1 MSPETQQEI
10 NKLSQRIAE
19 LEREL
24 SDIRK
29 AKGVREF
36 IDNDVVVLRKLYAEK
51 LYTKRSGTYVELTS

>member
-1 MSPETQQEI
+1 MSPETRQEI
-10 NKLSQRIAE
+10 NKLSERIAE